1 MTQEEID
8 KEYAKEIPEGQA
20 RYTYLNNEN
29 EIEFIVC
36 AKSRHDADVKFSKWK
51 KTTAGS
57 K

>member
-8 KEYAKEIPEGQA
+8 KEYAKEVPEGQT
-20 RYTYLNNEN
+20 RFTYLSDGN

-36 AKSRHDADVKFSKWK
+36 AKNRHEADVKFSKWK
-51 KTTAGS
+51 KTIGDS